1 MAKPAVG
8 ANPQQQEPNM
18 IWPFDQF
25 TSPRSPSRG
34 TIETIYGMIVTQARE
49 PAFYQN
55 LGVEDT
61 VNGRFEVVVL
71 HLWMVL
77 RRAREN
83 SENAA
88 FAQMLFDHFC
98 SDLDANLR
106 EMGVGDLAVPK
117 RMQKFGE
124 AFYGR
129 SAAYDRA
136 LADEDDPRGALTKTL
151 FRNVLN
157 GFGMD
162 NAVIIE
168 AYVHDTLAKLA
179 KVDAAALRS
188 GRFSFPA
195 VPKSN

>member
-1 MAKPAVG
+1 
-8 ANPQQQEPNM
+8 M

-61 VNGRFEVVVL
+61 VNGRFEMIVL

-83 SENAA
+83 SENLA
-88 FAQMLFDHFC
+88 FAQTLFDHFC

-136 LADEDDPRGALTKTL
+136 MADEDDPRGAMTKTL
-151 FRNVLN
+151 CRNVLN

-162 NAVIIE
+162 KAKLLE
-168 AYVHDTLAKLA
+168 GYVEETLAKLGR
-179 KVDAAALRS
+179 VDAAALRS

-195 VPKSN
+195 APSVT

>member
-1 MAKPAVG
+1 
-8 ANPQQQEPNM
+8 M

-49 PAFYQN
+49 PAFYQK

-61 VNGRFEVVVL
+61 VNGRFELLVL

-77 RRAREN
+77 RRARED
-83 SENAA
+83 SENLA

-117 RMQKFGE
+117 RMQKYGE

-136 LADEDDPRGALTKTL
+136 LADEDDPHGALAKTL
-151 FRNVLN
+151 CRNVLN

-162 NAVIIE
+162 NAKQLEV
-168 AYVHDTLAKLA
+168 YVQESLGKLA
-179 KVDAAALRS
+179 KVDAPALRS

-195 VPKSN
+195 VPQAD

>member
-1 MAKPAVG
+1 
-8 ANPQQQEPNM
+8 M

-49 PAFYQN
+49 PAFYQK

-61 VNGRFEVVVL
+61 VNGRFEMIVL

-77 RRAREN
+77 RRARED
-83 SENAA
+83 SENTA
-88 FAQMLFDHFC
+88 FVQMLFDHFC

-129 SAAYDRA
+129 AAAYDRA
-136 LADEDDPRGALTKTL
+136 MADEDDPRGAMTKTL
-151 FRNVLN
+151 CRNVLN

-162 NAVIIE
+162 KAKLLE
-168 AYVHDTLAKLA
+168 GYVEETLAKLGR
-179 KVDAAALRS
+179 VDAAALRS

-195 VPKSN
+195 APSVN